1 MEKLSVKQT
10 KVAQYFADPTKK
22 SVAEIAKLC
31 GISTST
37 LYKWLKTPQFREY
50 VQSIINT
57 FSDGELSNVWKA
69 LIEKCL
75 KGDVPAIKLF
85 FELKSKYGDSSQSTS
100 EVIQILDDIPK
111 GESCD

>member
-1 MEKLSVKQT
+1 MEKLSVKQI
-10 KVAQYFADPTKK
+10 KVANYFADPTKM
-22 SVAEIAKLC
+22 SVSEIAKLS

-57 FSDGELSNVWKA
+57 YCDGELTNVWKS

-85 FELKSKYGDSSQSTS
+85 FELKGKFAEASQTAS
-100 EVIQILDDIPK
+100 EVIQIIDDIPK
-111 GESCD
+111 GEGFD